1 MLVRALAG
9 RSFAFRSSLLKELD
23 AQIEEEARPSLIPSL
38 CTHCTR
44 AGIEWRR

>member
-1 MLVRALAG
+1 MCWELGDGESVVAQRVVEMLMEV
-9 RSFAFRSSLLKELD
+9 S
-23 AQIEEEARPSLIPSL
+23 RPSLIPSL